1 MTSFPSNDKTEG
13 ETIAS
18 LLDYFDTYQL
28 TPKYIVGDQG
38 FSGTELE
45 SFYNRKG
52 IRFSPLGPQT
62 PWPNRAEAAVRLFK
76 HQVKLTLDG
85 VRADP
90 LCNPFTFGMLL
101 RMASLARNSMVTFGG
116 VTPLEMALGRRP
128 PDIIGVDNADP
139 AQLTSEVPRTE
150 VSVEATRRIAMKAYL
165 EARQSEDLRRDIA
178 SRLQFSDGPYFPGDK
193 IYYWSPTPQ
202 KVKGHLGRSSSWI
215 KGKVVSQDGSMITI
229 DLGTRV
235 LKVNTSKIR
244 KDHQPIEDI
253 DVPLEPVA
261 MYSADTT
268 ASVCHADTTAVDG
281 RTTIKETDPA
291 NKLLHADS
299 LLSGPEGVV
308 YGSYNWEPVTQGKI
322 DFLELFSGSARLSQV
337 AAMNGLK
344 VGTPIDLRTGFDI
357 LKVEGR
363 KRAMEIIER
372 QEPSVVVMAPE
383 CAPWSQMTNINDRDL
398 RDAKRAKYLPMV
410 EFCVQVAI
418 YQLRRGRHFII
429 ENPQGSALWWQY
441 VFRRIIEHP
450 QGTYG
455 NLAMCAYG
463 MKDPNGYY
471 YYKPTSLLHSFPD
484 GTLDPVFK
492 RCPNKLGGASHTHQQ
507 LEGSAPGH
515 GSRTK
520 PAQVYPYRF
529 CSQII
534 RSLISYGNLRSL
546 RPAQTLLVEE
556 LLTCLT
562 TEELQE
568 VTDDIRHIEQEFVH
582 FSSKTAIPVK
592 EHYLRYAMHQMNM
605 LSGKTEYPPT
615 LVNLQDDVSILR
627 KHFIP
632 THTFENAVIL
642 RGTFLPLRTTYGNK
656 RGALLLWKK
665 KDVSQMYVL
674 DTHSL
679 DLRSLK
685 PNQWTCV
692 FLWNSDGNMPDN
704 PDVPQPQQNI
714 QPPPGLPPVDGQ
726 PPVDLHND
734 VPMDPDVNMPGPP
747 LVPDDD
753 PHNAHDG
760 DEPPEEPMDPPTYP
774 PGLPPDDTQPPDP
787 HTGLPPPEDP
797 PPSPHFPHHGPHPP
811 GPPPSGSQVPPTQ
824 PPHQPLPHFSPPT
837 TLPLQPLPGNAFI
850 PSLVVP
856 PHIQDTHMHHSI
868 KRETTVPAS
877 SPTKKAKA
885 PAPGN
890 QMIAPSGS
898 SSRNHLGGDV
908 PVSIPQNSSKPKD
921 NKPEPNDPDEDDETD
936 PQAGPSA
943 GPPIL
948 PIDDDAVEEPANV
961 PVPEDDK
968 SDTAEYH
975 SSPEG
980 ITDSDDTVEYQ
991 DLVIN
996 DDASWSLLT
1005 EEQKLCS
1012 NTGSFSVPRYIDNSP
1027 VDVTGVRSSNSY
1039 LTSSWIYRGQN
1050 NVRKNYSDITE
1061 LYEHLSPEDSA
1072 YMTLYQSLDKSSL
1085 LVGKKRKEATIQER
1099 RDLAKQFLEAKKAE
1113 CQSWFDND
1121 VFEIVDLRKI
1131 RVRNFVKGRWVLTVK
1146 KDKDGKFLKC
1156 KARWVLKGFQDK
1168 QKYDQQ
1174 TDSPAASRSGFRC
1187 ATQQAANLGWDLY
1200 HMDLKTAFLQG
1211 EAYDETRDII
1221 CEIPKECGYPPHIGA
1236 RMKKSA
1242 YGLNDAPRRWW
1253 QVVDKA
1259 LLSYGLVPT
1268 RADRCTYILYGDQKH
1283 SSAMT
1288 KSNPQKELVLE
1299 DALELLMNASVR
1311 NNSKGRKPEGFIC
1324 LHVDG

>member
-1 MTSFPSNDKTEG
+1 
-13 ETIAS
+13 
-18 LLDYFDTYQL
+18 
-28 TPKYIVGDQG
+28 
-38 FSGTELE
+38 
-45 SFYNRKG
+45 
-52 IRFSPLGPQT
+52 
-62 PWPNRAEAAVRLFK
+62 
-76 HQVKLTLDG
+76 
-85 VRADP
+85 
-90 LCNPFTFGMLL
+90 
-101 RMASLARNSMVTFGG
+101 
-116 VTPLEMALGRRP
+116 
-128 PDIIGVDNADP
+128 
-139 AQLTSEVPRTE
+139 
-150 VSVEATRRIAMKAYL
+150 
-165 EARQSEDLRRDIA
+165 
-178 SRLQFSDGPYFPGDK
+178 
-193 IYYWSPTPQ
+193 
-202 KVKGHLGRSSSWI
+202 
-215 KGKVVSQDGSMITI
+215 
-229 DLGTRV
+229 
-235 LKVNTSKIR
+235 
-244 KDHQPIEDI
+244 
-253 DVPLEPVA
+253 
-261 MYSADTT
+261 
-268 ASVCHADTTAVDG
+268 
-281 RTTIKETDPA
+281 
-291 NKLLHADS
+291 
-299 LLSGPEGVV
+299 
-308 YGSYNWEPVTQGKI
+308 
-322 DFLELFSGSARLSQV
+322 
-337 AAMNGLK
+337 MNGLK

-372 QEPSVVVMAPE
+372 QEPSVVFMAPE

-398 RDAKRAKYLPMV
+398 RDSKRLKYLPMV
-410 EFCVQVAI
+410 EFCVQVSI

-429 ENPQGSALWWQY
+429 ENPQSSALWWQH

-450 QGTYG
+450 QVTWDT
-455 NLAMCAYG
+455 LDMCACG

-520 PAQVYPYRF
+520 LAQVYPYRF

-534 RSLISYGNLRSL
+534 RSLLSYGNLRSL

-568 VTDDIRHIEQEFVH
+568 VTEDIHHLEQELVH

-605 LSGKTEYPPT
+605 LSGKTEYRPT
-615 LVNLQDDVSILR
+615 LVNLQDDVSVLR

-656 RGALLLWKK
+656 RGELLLWKK
-665 KDVSQMYVL
+665 KDASQMYVL

-679 DLRSLK
+679 DLRHLR
-685 PNQWTCV
+685 PNQWTCI
-692 FLWNSDGNMPDN
+692 FLWNSDGNMPAN
-704 PDVPQPQQNI
+704 PDVPQPQQ

-726 PPVDLHND
+726 PPADPYND
-734 VPMDPDVNMPGPP
+734 TPMDPDVNMPGPP
-747 LVPDDD
+747 LVPDDQPDD
-753 PHNAHDG
+753 PDDH
-760 DEPPEEPMDPPTYP
+760 PPEEPIDPPDQP
-774 PGLPPDDTQPPDP
+774 PGFPPDHPQHPDP
-787 HTGLPPPEDP
+787 YTGLPPPDP
-797 PPSPHFPHHGPHPP
+797 PEHSSHFPHPGPYPP
-811 GPPPSGSQVPPTQ
+811 GPPSQGSHVPPTQ
-824 PPHQPLPHFSPPT
+824 PVSTQPHQPLPQFSPPT
-837 TLPLQPLPGNAFI
+837 TLPLQPLPAHAFI

-856 PHIQDTHMHHSI
+856 PNITDSHMHHST
-868 KRETTVPAS
+868 KRETTVPAAAS
-877 SPTKKAKA
+877 SPPKKAKA

-908 PVSIPQNSSKPKD
+908 PVSIPQTSSKPKD
-921 NKPEPNDPDEDDETD
+921 NKPEQLDPDEDDETD
-936 PQAGPSA
+936 PQAGPST

-948 PIDDDAVEEPANV
+948 PIDNDATEDAANV
-961 PVPEDDK
+961 PVPDDDK
-968 SDTAEYH
+968 SDTVEYH
-975 SSPEG
+975 SSPDG
-980 ITDSDDTVEYQ
+980 VTDSDDTVEYQ

-1005 EEQKLCS
+1005 EEQKLCA

-1050 NVRKNYSDITE
+1050 NVRKNYSDVAE
-1061 LYEHLSPEDSA
+1061 LYDHMSPEDSA
-1072 YMTLYQSLDKSSL
+1072 YMTLYQSLDNSSL
-1085 LVGKKRKEATIQER
+1085 LVGKKRKEATTQER

-1168 QKYDQQ
+1168 QKDSQR

-1187 ATQQAANLGWDLY
+1187 ATQQAANLGWDIY

-1242 YGLNDAPRRWW
+1242 YGLSDAPRRWW
-1253 QVVDKA
+1253 M
-1259 LLSYGLVPT
+1259 Y
-1268 RADRCTYILYGDQKH
+1268 
-1283 SSAMT
+1283 
-1288 KSNPQKELVLE
+1288 
-1299 DALELLMNASVR
+1299 
-1311 NNSKGRKPEGFIC
+1311 
-1324 LHVDG
+1324 LHPLW